1 MIDLIEYTEETSAE
15 GVVLSLDFEKCFDR
29 VDIKALIEA
38 LKYFGVKES
47 FIRWTK
53 LIYNGPVAA
62 VSNNG
67 FLSRWFEV
75 TRSVKQGGPCSCYFF
90 LAIAEVLAVE
100 LRKNPN
106 IKGFMINE
114 IKSILGQ
121 FADDMDLYLNDKKSV
136 DEAIKTISTFEKS
149 SGFKVNYD
157 KTVLY
162 RLGSLAKVD
171 AQKYCAKLSWSETE
185 LNILGVNITHKI
197 EKTIQSNY
205 ERILVK
211 VGATLNVWRRR
222 NLSLVGKVLI
232 INTLAV
238 SLFKYQML
246 VLPTIEESVVKKFNA
261 IINDFF
267 WSSRKP
273 KISMQTLQ
281 LEKFQGGLGLVDIVL
296 KDKSLKINWV
306 KWINEDKYLAEFA
319 FRKLCPVLW
328 EDIWQVRLN
337 QSDIKR
343 LFVKSFWRD
352 VLFSWSEYNMYEAAS
367 SPQDILK
374 EMIW

>member
-1 MIDLIEYTEETSAE
+1 
-15 GVVLSLDFEKCFDR
+15 
-29 VDIKALIEA
+29 
-38 LKYFGVKES
+38 
-47 FIRWTK
+47 
-53 LIYNGPVAA
+53 
-62 VSNNG
+62 
-67 FLSRWFEV
+67 
-75 TRSVKQGGPCSCYFF
+75 
-90 LAIAEVLAVE
+90 
-100 LRKNPN
+100 
-106 IKGFMINE
+106 
-114 IKSILGQ
+114 
-121 FADDMDLYLNDKKSV
+121 
-136 DEAIKTISTFEKS
+136 
-149 SGFKVNYD
+149 
-157 KTVLY
+157 
-162 RLGSLAKVD
+162 
-171 AQKYCAKLSWSETE
+171 
-185 LNILGVNITHKI
+185 
-197 EKTIQSNY
+197 
-205 ERILVK
+205 
-211 VGATLNVWRRR
+211 
-222 NLSLVGKVLI
+222 
-232 INTLAV
+232 
-238 SLFKYQML
+238 ML